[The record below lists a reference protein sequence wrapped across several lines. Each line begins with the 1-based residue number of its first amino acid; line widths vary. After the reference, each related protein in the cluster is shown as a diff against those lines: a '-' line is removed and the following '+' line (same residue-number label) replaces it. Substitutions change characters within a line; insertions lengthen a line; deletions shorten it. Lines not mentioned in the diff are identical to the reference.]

1 MSPVDDDVAKPD
13 VTERE
18 RDPSIVVPQPLAG
31 TAKILGLVVIVTAAI
46 SLLVLYV
53 IALDWAIERYGSEGP
68 TETTW
73 EDYGAVLYLWIPP
86 ALLGAI
92 VAGYLWWVLDQWR
105 TSAPGANRGGIG
117 S

>member
-1 MSPVDDDVAKPD
+1 MTRASWFHNL
-13 VTERE
+13 
-18 RDPSIVVPQPLAG
+18 LAG

-53 IALDWAIERYGSEGP
+53 IALDWAIERYGS
-68 TETTW
+68 
-73 EDYGAVLYLWIPP
+73 GALPRRRGRTMAPSSTSIPP

-105 TSAPGANRGGIG
+105 TSAPGANRGGI
-117 S
+117 SS